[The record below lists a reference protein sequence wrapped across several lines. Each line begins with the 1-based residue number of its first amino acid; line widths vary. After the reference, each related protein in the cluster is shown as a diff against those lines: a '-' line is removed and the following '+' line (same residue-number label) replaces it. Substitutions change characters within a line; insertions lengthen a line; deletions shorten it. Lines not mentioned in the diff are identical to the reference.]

1 MDFDLALTLFWLKKL
16 ISALILPPALP
27 LLLTVAGLLF
37 IGRRPRLGRVL
48 AWGGVALTL
57 LLTTPVGVAWM
68 LRGLEPAEALAPG
81 AAAEAGAIVIVGA
94 GRRGYAPEFGGETV
108 NRLALERLRY
118 GARLARET
126 GLPILVS
133 GGAPT
138 GDVPEAELMR
148 ETLETD
154 FAVPVRWLESASL
167 DTRDNARF
175 SAATLKAAGID
186 TVLLVTHAAHMKRTR
201 EAFELAGLRVVPAPT
216 GWLGGGGR
224 HTDGADEQPAWML
237 LPNQSAAYAGWYAMH
252 EWVGLLA
259 YRLSR

>member
-1 MDFDLALTLFWLKKL
+1 MDSDLALSLFWLKKL

-37 IGRRPRLGRVL
+37 IGRRPRLGRAL

-57 LLTTPVGVAWM
+57 LLTTPVGVAWI
-68 LRGLEPAEALAPG
+68 LRDLEPAEALAPEM
-81 AAAEAGAIVIVGA
+81 AAEAGAIVIVGA
-94 GRRGYAPEFGGETV
+94 GRRSHAPEFGGETV

-154 FAVPVRWLESASL
+154 FVVPVRWLETASL

-175 SAATLKAAGID
+175 SAVTLKAAGID
-186 TVLLVTHAAHMKRTR
+186 TILLVTHAAHMKRTR
-201 EAFELAGLRVVPAPT
+201 EAFELAGLHVIPAPT
-216 GWLGGGGR
+216 GWLGGGGG
-224 HTDGADEQPAWML
+224 HANSADEQPAWKL

>member
-16 ISALILPPALP
+16 VSALILPPLLP
-27 LLLTVAGLLF
+27 LLPIAAGLALA
-37 IGRRPRLGRVL
+37 GSRRRAGLAL
-48 AWGGVALTL
+48 AWRGVALAL
-57 LLTTPVGVAWM
+57 LLTTPSGVGWM
-68 LRGLEPAEALAPG
+68 LRGLETDAALASG

-138 GDVPEAELMR
+138 GDVPEAELMKAA
-148 ETLETD
+148 LEED
-154 FAVPVRWLESASL
+154 FAVPVRWTEAASL
-167 DTRDNARF
+167 DTRDNAVF
-175 SAATLKAAGID
+175 SAAQLNAAGIG
-186 TVLLVTHAAHMKRTR
+186 TVLLVTHAAHMKRAR
-201 EAFELAGLRVVPAPT
+201 EAFEQAGLRVIPAPT
-216 GWLGGGGR
+216 GWLGGGS
-224 HTDGADEQPAWML
+224 GADEQPAWPL
-237 LPNQSAAYAGWYAMH
+237 LPNQSAAYAGWYAAH
-252 EWVGLLA
+252 EWIGLLA